1 MITGNALPYHWQQID
16 WQHIH
21 GVHQE
26 NPDKQ
31 GQTQRCNSF
40 TRLFVMDNALT
51 HVIHEFEQNF
61 NSRLKT
67 TGHASRRF
75 FGATPQKEAAD
86 YAQQNGKKDCIK
98 VNERKISD
106 VFQSL
111 TLSNIRHTGQAL
123 QVVLDVVG
131 SGHSFTCHSVSLS
144 TILKKPND

>member
-1 MITGNALPYHWQQID
+1 MMITGNALSCHRQQINR
-16 WQHIH
+16 QHIH

-31 GQTQRCNSF
+31 GQTQWGNGF

-61 NSRLKT
+61 NSRLKRPGT
-67 TGHASRRF
+67 PAVAFWHR
-75 FGATPQKEAAD
+75 ATKGSCRLRPTERQ
-86 YAQQNGKKDCIK
+86 KDCIK

-131 SGHSFTCHSVSLS
+131 SGHSFTRYSVSLS